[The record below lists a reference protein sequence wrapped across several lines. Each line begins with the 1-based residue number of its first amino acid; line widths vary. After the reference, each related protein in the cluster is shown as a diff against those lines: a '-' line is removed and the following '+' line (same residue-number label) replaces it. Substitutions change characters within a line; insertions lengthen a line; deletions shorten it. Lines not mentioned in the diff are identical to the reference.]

1 MHIFFSI
8 SLLFICSF
16 INNIYSQDFESSLS
30 SNYYLIRHAEKNRT
44 IDSDRNPHLSDF
56 GILRSKNWARVLEN
70 VKFDKIYSTNF
81 FRTIE
86 TAKPLVDANNLE
98 IIFYTHNEIDYNK
111 FLEDNS
117 GKNILIVG
125 HSNTIPF
132 IVNSLIGLNKYD
144 LIDDHNNSNLYIVTI
159 GSNGNISDK
168 LLNIAIDSY

>member
-8 SLLFICSF
+8 SLLFLCSF
-16 INNIYSQDFESSLS
+16 VNNIYSQNFESDLS

-44 IDSDRNPHLSDF
+44 IDSDPNPHLSDF
-56 GILRSKNWARVLEN
+56 GILRSKNWAIVLEN

-81 FRTIE
+81 YRTIE

-98 IIFYTHNEIDYNK
+98 IIFYTHDEIDYNK

-117 GKNILIVG
+117 GKNILMVG

-132 IVNSLIGLNKYD
+132 IANSFIGSQKYD
-144 LIDDHNNSNLYIVTI
+144 LIDDYNNSNLYIITI
-159 GSNGNISDK
+159 SPNGNISDK
-168 LLNIAIDSY
+168 LLNISIDSY

>member
-1 MHIFFSI
+1 M
-8 SLLFICSF
+8 
-16 INNIYSQDFESSLS
+16 
-30 SNYYLIRHAEKNRT
+30 
-44 IDSDRNPHLSDF
+44 
-56 GILRSKNWARVLEN
+56 
-70 VKFDKIYSTNF
+70 F

-144 LIDDHNNSNLYIVTI
+144 LIDDYNNSNLYIVTI